1 MTKREGSID
10 QRKGGWRARLQGKY
24 LGTFPNATAAE
35 KAIEAAQANAHLRSH
50 LLIPDTQIRPGLDN
64 LDHLW
69 ACVDFIVKRRPDVVV
84 MIGDWWDFPSLS
96 SWSSKKSIEGRR
108 VVADIAAGNNAMR
121 TFISQLEMKAPK
133 NYWPEMHFTLGN
145 HEQRL
150 QRWIAANPQMEGV
163 IGYKDLALDD
173 WKVHD
178 FTTPVTVDG
187 VSYAHYFYNPYTGK
201 PLGGTIHTKLKN
213 LGFSFVQGH
222 IQLLDYGRKYL
233 NNGQLIQGLVC
244 GAFYQHEEGYK
255 GPQGNNHFRGLCYL
269 HDVDNGAYDL
279 EEVSMG
285 RLLKG
290 RF

>member
-1 MTKREGSID
+1 MTLGSID
-10 QRKGGWRARLQGKY
+10 KRQGGFRARLRGAYVGQ
-24 LGTFPNATAAE
+24 FPTKAAAQ
-35 KAIEAAQANAHLRSH
+35 KAIDLAQDNWHLRDH
-50 LLIPDTQIRPGLDN
+50 LLIPDTQIRPGLAN
-64 LDHLW
+64 FDHID
-69 ACVDFIVKRRPDVVV
+69 ACADLIAKRRPGVIV

-108 VVADIAAGNNAMR
+108 VMADIEAGNAVMAR
-121 TFISQLEMKAPK
+121 FMDKIRALPYT
-133 NYWPEMHFTLGN
+133 PEMHFTIGN

-150 QRWIAANPQMEGV
+150 QRWLSDNPVMEDV
-163 IGYKDLALDD
+163 IGYKDLYLEG
-173 WKVHD
+173 WNVHD
-178 FTTPVTVDG
+178 FTVPVVVDG
-187 VSYAHYFYNPYTGK
+187 LAYSHYFYNPYTSK

-222 IQLLDYGRKYL
+222 VQLLDYGRKYQ
-233 NNGQLIQGLVC
+233 NNGTLIQGLVC

-269 HDVDNGAYDL
+269 KDVEDGTYDL
-279 EEVSMG
+279 EEISME